1 MEGGSGV
8 LELKRPRVLISM
20 TEMAT
25 DCPDSGYALGS
36 TDGEHERLIKQAVR
50 FLPFTERLFRDA
62 GVGPGQRVLE
72 LGSGMG
78 DVAMLVARLI
88 GPSGEVVGVERDTRS
103 IARAQR
109 RLREAGIGNVT
120 FVQCDASDLPR
131 ERPFDAAVGRLILQ
145 YLPDPGAVMRSVS
158 QLVRRGGAIAFQ
170 EPSFKP
176 FFALCSEMPLWS
188 ACGSLAV
195 AAFQG
200 AGANA
205 EMGPELPGVF
215 ERAGLPSPKMRM
227 EMSLGNDL
235 ESARWTS
242 DLLKSLLPQIKRLGL
257 SVAKVGDFE
266 TLPER
271 LSQEAMASGNAA
283 PCVALVGAWCTKT

>member
-1 MEGGSGV
+1 
-8 LELKRPRVLISM
+8 
-20 TEMAT
+20 
-25 DCPDSGYALGS
+25 
-36 TDGEHERLIKQAVR
+36 
-50 FLPFTERLFRDA
+50 
-62 GVGPGQRVLE
+62 VLE

-176 FFALCSEMPLWS
+176 YFALCSEMPLWS

-215 ERAGLPSPKMRM
+215 ERAGLPSPKMQM

-283 PCVALVGAWCTKT
+283 PCVALVGAWCTKP

>member
-1 MEGGSGV
+1 
-8 LELKRPRVLISM
+8 M

-25 DCPDSGYALGS
+25 DRPDSGYALGS

-120 FVQCDASDLPR
+120 FVQCDASELRR

-145 YLPDPGAVMRSVS
+145 YLPDPVAVLRSVS

-176 FFALCSEMPLWS
+176 YFALCSEMPLWS

-242 DLLKSLLPQIKRLGL
+242 DLLKSLLPQIKRLDL

-283 PCVALVGAWCTKT
+283 PCVALIGAWCTNA

>member
-1 MEGGSGV
+1 MAAN
-8 LELKRPRVLISM
+8 RP
-20 TEMAT
+20 
-25 DCPDSGYALGS
+25 DYGYALGS
-36 TDGEHERLIKQAVR
+36 TDAEHERLIEQAAR

-78 DVAMLVARLI
+78 DVAMLVARLA
-88 GPSGEVVGVERDTRS
+88 GRSGEVVGVERDARS
-103 IARAQR
+103 IARAQV
-109 RLREAGIGNVT
+109 RLREAGINNVT
-120 FVQCDASDLPR
+120 FAECDASELPR

-145 YLPDPGAVMRSVS
+145 YLLDPVAVLRSVS
-158 QLVRRGGAIAFQ
+158 RLVRRGGAIAFQ
-170 EPSFKP
+170 EPSWKP
-176 FFALCSEMPLWS
+176 YLALCSKMPLWY

-195 AAFQG
+195 AAFEG

-205 EMGPELPGVF
+205 EMGPELPRVF

-227 EMSLGNDL
+227 EMLLGNDL

-242 DLLKSLLPQIKRLGL
+242 DVLKSLLPQIKHLGL
-257 SVAKVGDFE
+257 SVESVGDFE

-283 PCVALVGAWCTKT
+283 PCVALVGAWCTNT

>member
-1 MEGGSGV
+1 
-8 LELKRPRVLISM
+8 M

-25 DCPDSGYALGS
+25 DHPDSGYALGS

-120 FVQCDASDLPR
+120 FVQCDASELPR

-145 YLPDPGAVMRSVS
+145 YLPDPVAVLRSVS

-176 FFALCSEMPLWS
+176 YFALCSEMPLWS

-242 DLLKSLLPQIKRLGL
+242 DLLKSLLPQIKRLDL

-283 PCVALVGAWCTKT
+283 PCVALIGAWCTNT

>member
-1 MEGGSGV
+1 
-8 LELKRPRVLISM
+8 
-20 TEMAT
+20 
-25 DCPDSGYALGS
+25 
-36 TDGEHERLIKQAVR
+36 
-50 FLPFTERLFRDA
+50 
-62 GVGPGQRVLE
+62 
-72 LGSGMG
+72 
-78 DVAMLVARLI
+78 
-88 GPSGEVVGVERDTRS
+88 VERDTRS

-120 FVQCDASDLPR
+120 FVQCDASELPR

-145 YLPDPGAVMRSVS
+145 YLPDPVAVLRSVS

-176 FFALCSEMPLWS
+176 YFALCSEMPLWS

-283 PCVALVGAWCTKT
+283 PCVALVGAWCTKP

>member
-1 MEGGSGV
+1 
-8 LELKRPRVLISM
+8 
-20 TEMAT
+20 MAT
-25 DCPDSGYALGS
+25 DRPDSGYALGS

-120 FVQCDASDLPR
+120 FVQCDASELPR

-145 YLPDPGAVMRSVS
+145 YLPDPVAVLRSVS

-176 FFALCSEMPLWS
+176 YFALCSEMPLWS

-242 DLLKSLLPQIKRLGL
+242 DLLKSLLPQIKRLDL

-283 PCVALVGAWCTKT
+283 PCVALIGAWCTNT

>member
-1 MEGGSGV
+1 
-8 LELKRPRVLISM
+8 M

-25 DCPDSGYALGS
+25 DRPDSGYALGN
-36 TDGEHERLIKQAVR
+36 TDEEHERLIKQSVR

-88 GPSGEVVGVERDTRS
+88 GPSGEVVGVERDARS

-120 FVQCDASDLPR
+120 FVQCDASELPR

-176 FFALCSEMPLWS
+176 YFALCSEMPLWS

-215 ERAGLPSPKMRM
+215 ERAGCLHRRCEWRCPSETIWKVLARLLICSKACCHKLNASVCPLQR
-227 EMSLGNDL
+227 L
-235 ESARWTS
+235 EILRRCRK
-242 DLLKSLLPQIKRLGL
+242 D
-257 SVAKVGDFE
+257 
-266 TLPER
+266 
-271 LSQEAMASGNAA
+271 
-283 PCVALVGAWCTKT
+283 

>member
-1 MEGGSGV
+1 
-8 LELKRPRVLISM
+8 M

-25 DCPDSGYALGS
+25 DRPDSGYALGS

-72 LGSGMG
+72 LG
-78 DVAMLVARLI
+78 
-88 GPSGEVVGVERDTRS
+88 
-103 IARAQR
+103 
-109 RLREAGIGNVT
+109 IGNVT
-120 FVQCDASDLPR
+120 FVQCDASELRR

-145 YLPDPGAVMRSVS
+145 YLPDPVAVLRSVS

-176 FFALCSEMPLWS
+176 YFALCSEMPLWS

-242 DLLKSLLPQIKRLGL
+242 DLLKSLLPQIKRLDL

-283 PCVALVGAWCTKT
+283 PCVALIGAWCTNT